1 MYRKKKT
8 AIVCPKTE
16 AESGIAA
23 IKTQK
28 LITVGKVTLKQKN
41 R

>member
-1 MYRKKKT
+1 MS
-8 AIVCPKTE
+8 PKTG

-28 LITVGKVTLKQKN
+28 LIPVRKVTIKRKN